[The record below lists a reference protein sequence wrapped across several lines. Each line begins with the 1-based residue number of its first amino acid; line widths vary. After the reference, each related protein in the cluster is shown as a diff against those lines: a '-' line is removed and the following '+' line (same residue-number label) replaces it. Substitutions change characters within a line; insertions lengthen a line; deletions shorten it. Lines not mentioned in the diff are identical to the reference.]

1 MINYENF
8 FFFFFSSIAITSS
21 IFVIYSINT
30 IYSVFFLIL
39 VFINFSFILLILEI
53 EFISIMLII
62 IYVGAIT
69 ILFLFIVM
77 MLDIK
82 FVINKKQNFGYIP
95 ILILIGFIFFS
106 ENFFVFSKLFTSYN
120 NLIKNWY
127 YINTK
132 NKIYS
137 CKIYLIDYITNTETI
152 GQTLYT
158 YYFFFLLLAGVIL
171 LIALI
176 GAVMLTKSKYKKI
189 NINLHSQ
196 LSRNYLKST
205 FNINK
210 KQP

>member
-1 MINYENF
+1 MNYENF
-8 FFFFFSSIAITSS
+8 FFFFFSSIAITAA

-39 VFINFSFILLILEI
+39 VFVNFSFILLILEI

-82 FVINKKQNFGYIP
+82 LFFNRKKNFGYIP
-95 ILILIGFIFFS
+95 ILILISLIFFS
-106 ENFFVFSKLFTSYN
+106 ENFLVFSKIFTSYD
-120 NLIKNWY
+120 NLIKKWY
-127 YINTK
+127 DLNT
-132 NKIYS
+132 NKSFYS
-137 CKIYLIDYITNTETI
+137 CKIHLVDFITNTETI

-158 YYFFFLLLAGVIL
+158 YYFFFFLIAGIIL

-176 GAVMLTKSKYKKI
+176 GSVMLTKTKMKRKPKDIS
-189 NINLHSQ
+189 SQ
-196 LSRNYLKST
+196 LSRNYLKSI

>member
-1 MINYENF
+1 M
-8 FFFFFSSIAITSS
+8 
-21 IFVIYSINT
+21 
-30 IYSVFFLIL
+30 FFLIL
-39 VFINFSFILLILEI
+39 VFVNFSFILLILEI

-82 FVINKKQNFGYIP
+82 LFVNKKKNFGYIP
-95 ILILIGFIFFS
+95 ILILISLIFFF
-106 ENFFVFSKLFTSYN
+106 ENFLVFSKLFTSYN
-120 NLIKNWY
+120 NIIKKWY
-127 YINTK
+127 DLNLNTK
-132 NKIYS
+132 NTIYS
-137 CKIYLIDYITNTETI
+137 CKIKLVDYITNTETI

-158 YYFFFLLLAGVIL
+158 YYFFFILLAGLIL

-176 GAVMLTKSKYKKI
+176 GAVMLTKTKNKNKNFKLY
-189 NINLHSQ
+189 SQ
-196 LSRNYLKST
+196 LSRNYSKSI

>member
-1 MINYENF
+1 MKIF
-8 FFFFFSSIAITSS
+8 FFFFFSSIALTSS

-39 VFINFSFILLILEI
+39 VFVNFSFILLILEI

-77 MLDIK
+77 MLDIN
-82 FVINKKQNFGYIP
+82 FFFNRKKKFGYIP
-95 ILILIGFIFFS
+95 ILILISLIFFS
-106 ENFFVFSKLFTSYN
+106 ENFLVFSKLFTSYN
-120 NLIKNWY
+120 NLIRNWY
-127 YINTK
+127 DLNCNTK
-132 NKIYS
+132 NTIYS
-137 CKIYLIDYITNTETI
+137 CKIHLIDYITNTETI

-158 YYFFFLLLAGVIL
+158 YYFFFLLLAGIIL

-176 GAVMLTKSKYKKI
+176 GAVMLTKTKSKNK
-189 NINLHSQ
+189 NINLYSQ
-196 LSRNYLKST
+196 LSRNFLKST
-205 FNINK
+205 FNIDK